1 MTANLKRIIAV
12 LMVLVVQIQPLQ
24 VHAIVLD
31 TEQDGHVP
39 GQLSHSHQDHHDH
52 SRSQGVE
59 QHGIGSGTENRGQE
73 PVHASECHPAH
84 NLCSIIVFRTDL
96 ERSLVGVRVHP
107 APPLPFFEPSLELPP
122 PKFNS

>member
-1 MTANLKRIIAV
+1 MTVSLKRIIAL

-39 GQLSHSHQDHHDH
+39 GQLLHFHHDHHDH
-52 SRSQGVE
+52 SKSQNVE
-59 QHGIGSGTENRGQE
+59 QDGSGSGTENRGQE
-73 PVHASECHPAH
+73 PAHASECHPAH
-84 NLCSIIVFRTDL
+84 TLCSIIVFRTNL
-96 ERSLVGVRVHP
+96 ERSLVGVQLHP

-122 PKFNS
+122 PKSNS